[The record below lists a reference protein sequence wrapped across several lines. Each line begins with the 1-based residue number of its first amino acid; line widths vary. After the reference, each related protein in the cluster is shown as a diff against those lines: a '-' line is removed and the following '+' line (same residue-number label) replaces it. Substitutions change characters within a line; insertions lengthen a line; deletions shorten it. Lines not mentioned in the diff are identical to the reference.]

1 MRIEEPLLS
10 RLSPLRFKRILDE
23 GCGYGRVTSYLIII
37 WPDAEVIALDI
48 SRKSTLYVKRTI
60 NVDCLRADGLEL
72 PLRDEAFDLVTCPLY
87 KLA

>member
-1 MRIEEPLLS
+1 MGIEEPLLS
-10 RLSPLRFKRILDE
+10 RLSPLRFKRILDV
-23 GCGYGRVTSYLIII
+23 GCGYGRVTRLLKII
-37 WPDAEVIALDI
+37 WPSTEVIALDI
-48 SRKSTLYVKRTI
+48 SRKSALYVKRTI